1 MEARTTIL
9 CRSPKEHGI
18 ASVTRCRPAL
28 VGNGCLPRLATLTD
42 HPPQRSGWLHEVKHD
57 GFRTLLVCKGKQR
70 LIANYGACPKKLM
83 QAVQPARMPKF
94 SAMLELLW
102 EQCPRRLTALD
113 AG

>member
-1 MEARTTIL
+1 MQAAA
-9 CRSPKEHGI
+9 G
-18 ASVTRCRPAL
+18 AV
-28 VGNGCLPRLATLTD
+28 
-42 HPPQRSGWLHEVKHD
+42 
-57 GFRTLLVCKGKQR
+57 
-70 LIANYGACPKKLM
+70 LIANYGACAKKLM

>member
-1 MEARTTIL
+1 V
-9 CRSPKEHGI
+9 S
-18 ASVTRCRPAL
+18 
-28 VGNGCLPRLATLTD
+28 
-42 HPPQRSGWLHEVKHD
+42 
-57 GFRTLLVCKGKQR
+57 KGKQR

>member
-1 MEARTTIL
+1 M
-9 CRSPKEHGI
+9 
-18 ASVTRCRPAL
+18 TRLISRLGFIEPE
-28 VGNGCLPRLATLTD
+28 LATLTD